1 MKWRH
6 RIGARVAALAVAGV
20 VHAQG
25 NTLFLNDSA
34 IAQFREADMELFLD
48 TMNAS
53 LDGLPDGETRSWE
66 NPDTK
71 AQGSIGALR
80 AFEREGQTC
89 RQMRVENN
97 ARGRRGVGKWTY
109 CRAPGGRW
117 ELQAR

>member
-6 RIGARVAALAVAGV
+6 RIGGLAVGVVFAGL

-34 IAQFREADMELFLD
+34 VAQFRDSDMQSFLE
-48 TMNAS
+48 TMDAS
-53 LDGLPDGETRSWE
+53 LDGLADGETRSWE

-71 AQGSIGALR
+71 AHGSIGALR
-80 AFEREGQTC
+80 TFEREGRTC

-109 CRAPGGRW
+109 CRSAEGRW
-117 ELQAR
+117 ELQAP